1 MTKEVKNNIE
11 ENKAILKNLEQ
22 VFILA
27 RIQTVTTRPEDK
39 DGLINLINFETQLV
53 ERINKC
59 TKCTTNKK
67 K

>member
-1 MTKEVKNNIE
+1 MSLEKTNTTE
-11 ENKAILKNLEQ
+11 EELIFKNLEQ

-53 ERINKC
+53 ETINKC

>member
-1 MTKEVKNNIE
+1 MSLEKTNTTE
-11 ENKAILKNLEQ
+11 EELIFKNLEQ

-27 RIQTVTTRPEDK
+27 RIQTVTTRPEYK

-53 ERINKC
+53 ETINKC